1 MPQAEILTDG
11 SIAPSDFRSAMGHF
25 ATGVT
30 VVTTQ
35 VGGTTHGMTANAFLS
50 VSLNP
55 PLVLVSVD
63 NRARMNQ
70 YLDISQ
76 RYGVSILA
84 AHHDKLSTHFAGRPQ
99 DEIELSF
106 VHENEIPLIK
116 DAVAHMVARVVQVH
130 AAGDHKLYIG
140 QVEYLDW
147 HEGHP
152 LLFYG
157 GKYRQ
162 LDPERLPPA
171 RWPEDEFALFTIGP
185 M

>member
-1 MPQAEILTDG
+1 MPQAKILIDG
-11 SIAPSDFRSAMGHF
+11 SITPSDFRSAMGHF

-35 VGGTTHGMTANAFLS
+35 VGETTHGMTANAFLS

-70 YLDISQ
+70 YLDISK

-99 DEIELSF
+99 EEIELSF
-106 VHENEIPLIK
+106 THENDIPLIK
-116 DAVAHMVARVVQVH
+116 DAVAHA
-130 AAGDHKLYIG
+130 
-140 QVEYLDW
+140 
-147 HEGHP
+147 
-152 LLFYG
+152 
-157 GKYRQ
+157 
-162 LDPERLPPA
+162 
-171 RWPEDEFALFTIGP
+171 
-185 M
+185 